1 MNKPVSFS
9 SYESELLGLRIG
21 RLTTDL
27 IDADVLFQTLESG
40 QYDLIKVNID
50 AADPELYYKLNSL
63 QRPFYILSMLQE
75 YRVNVKRLKIKP
87 LLHANAHLDPLCDE
101 NEPEL
106 LRLVR
111 DCFAETPGSYFLN
124 PGLADYYDP
133 GKQAALLARYIAN
146 FRPER
151 QAGHYCHLL
160 RYRGSYVGFMAHTYI
175 EGTGYAH
182 YAGVDPAT
190 RQPGF
195 YVDLMRFVQNFAIGQ
210 QINWG
215 YTSAQI
221 QNTVAHKVYV
231 REDMVPYR
239 AMLNIHINNF

>member
-1 MNKPVSFS
+1 MNSLVSLS
-9 SYESELLGLRIG
+9 TYESQLLGLRIG
-21 RLTTDL
+21 RLSTSK
-27 IDADVLFQTLESG
+27 IDASLLKEVLEKDQYDVL
-40 QYDLIKVNID
+40 KVNVD
-50 AADPELYYKLNSL
+50 ANDPELYYKLNSL
-63 QRPFYILSMLQE
+63 QRPFFILSMLQE

-87 LLHANAHLDPLCDE
+87 LLHTNAVIAPLCDE

-106 LRLVR
+106 LRLVQ
-111 DCFAETPGSYFLN
+111 DCFAEIPGSYFLN
-124 PGLADYYDP
+124 PGLEDYYNP
-133 GKQAALLARYIAN
+133 RKQAALLARYIAN

-160 RYRGSYVGFMAHTYI
+160 RYKGCYVGFMAHTYI

-182 YAGVDPAT
+182 YAGVDPDT

-210 QINWG
+210 RINWG